1 MKANSIAEFYI
12 YKWMEDNGFYMP
24 NFQIVFSGNE
34 AVITDK
40 NKDVLILEYKDRT
53 VREKVY

>member
-24 NFQIVFSGNE
+24 NFQIVFNGNE
-34 AVITDK
+34 AIITDK
-40 NKDVLILEYKDRT
+40 NKDVLILEYKDRV
-53 VREKVY
+53 VREKAY

>member
-24 NFQIVFSGNE
+24 SFQIVFNGNE
-34 AVITDK
+34 AIITDK
-40 NKDVLILEYKDRT
+40 NKDVLILEYKDRV
-53 VREKVY
+53 VREKAY